1 MVILRRAGDGAH
13 FGPFGTELTS
23 VYVLSA
29 STGRAQQ
36 ALILSMGGLGGA
48 KSSAAGGHAEMVHL
62 AISPNLSRGQ
72 ICVLQAI
79 FASLVNV

>member
-29 STGRAQQ
+29 STGRAQP
-36 ALILSMGGLGGA
+36 AFILSMGGLGGA
-48 KSSAAGGHAEMVHL
+48 KSSAAGRHPEMVHF
-62 AISPNLSRGQ
+62 AIVPQIFRGGRFACYKRFSRR
-72 ICVLQAI
+72 
-79 FASLVNV
+79 S